1 VKLGSLELKNRI
13 VMAPMT
19 RAMSPGGVPG
29 ENVAHYYRRRAE
41 GGVGLIVS
49 EGSFIP
55 HWSASHDENAPR
67 FYGDDA
73 LMAWKRVIEA
83 VHAAG
88 GRMFPQLWHVGL
100 VRKPKVEGTGGV
112 FDEDAEAAKRLGPSG
127 IIGGNGLPLVQ
138 VRAPA
143 TELEIREI
151 IEAYGNAAASAQQLG
166 FDGVEVHGAHGY
178 LIDQF
183 LWAETNKRQDRYG
196 GDRTKR
202 SRFGAEII
210 QEIRHR
216 VGPDFPVTLRLST
229 WKSQD
234 YTARLATTPAEW
246 AEIVNPFVEA
256 GVDGFHLSQRRF
268 WEGEFGTDLNLAG
281 WTKKLTG
288 KPTITVGS
296 ATLNN
301 SMAEMM
307 EGKDGE
313 PENNLAPLYE
323 ALDRGDFDLVAV
335 GRAFIANP
343 DWPQRVRK
351 GEPLRA
357 YTRSMLT
364 SLE

>member
-1 VKLGSLELKNRI
+1 MITVSEQAATAPALNPLHTNRPEILFDPVKLGSLELKNRI

-29 ENVAHYYRRRAE
+29 GNVAHYYRRRAE

-127 IIGGNGLPLVQ
+127 IIGGNGLPLAQ

-151 IEAYGNAAASAQQLG
+151 IEAYGNAAASAQ
-166 FDGVEVHGAHGY
+166 
-178 LIDQF
+178 
-183 LWAETNKRQDRYG
+183 
-196 GDRTKR
+196 
-202 SRFGAEII
+202 
-210 QEIRHR
+210 
-216 VGPDFPVTLRLST
+216 
-229 WKSQD
+229 
-234 YTARLATTPAEW
+234 
-246 AEIVNPFVEA
+246 
-256 GVDGFHLSQRRF
+256 
-268 WEGEFGTDLNLAG
+268 
-281 WTKKLTG
+281 
-288 KPTITVGS
+288 
-296 ATLNN
+296 
-301 SMAEMM
+301 
-307 EGKDGE
+307 
-313 PENNLAPLYE
+313 
-323 ALDRGDFDLVAV
+323 
-335 GRAFIANP
+335 
-343 DWPQRVRK
+343 
-351 GEPLRA
+351 
-357 YTRSMLT
+357 
-364 SLE
+364 